1 MKQHLPITIFAILM
15 GNFVALSAEIPDEYK
30 HIHIKEPDTLSNYIT
45 DIDNSKCAFLLDSD
59 IISSNTRIEGG
70 NLIFTSENKQHSIDF
85 TNENGRIF
93 SQPEN
98 LIFKSLYN
106 ISFQNTKSWA
116 ISASGGSIYT
126 TSAVS
131 MIQNLGIVDFSHNC
145 ANAGGGNVTAQERV
159 ARGGAIYSSGV
170 LTLKDNTA
178 GVRFVGNSAF
188 AEYVSYYA
196 PYKAYGGSIYT
207 SDKLIINNNGN
218 VEFIKNYARAA
229 NSRSTPIALGGAIYS
244 TGSISIV
251 GNESVI
257 FEKNY
262 EDAKNYRL
270 RSIYMATNSSD
281 DNLSLAAKTGG
292 HITIFDSVYMS
303 NYTGAIVSFNANYE
317 DSQGSIQKANGDI
330 IFSGK
335 YTEEHLKEIKG
346 STAATSTEITNSR
359 TSELLN
365 TVNLYGGTLRVE
377 DKAVLK
383 THDLN
388 VVSGSNATMKVT
400 NATVNAGSYN
410 VTVGGTGRLEMSS
423 TDGSSTLTTK
433 NIYIEKD
440 GTLSAVN
447 EVTPDEVITLAAA
460 ETVSIYNEKLGGI
473 INGNVDMAA
482 GSTYQADGA
491 HLSVKN
497 GTLTFNAT
505 SDEKINLV
513 LTLQAQYE
521 TDSQVLLFTDVKT
534 VEFILDNAT
543 ANIIGESIILNAAD
557 YFCGDWINEN
567 TELVYDGSFV
577 YVTGVNQVIPE
588 PATATLSLLAL
599 AALAARRRRRE

>member
-1 MKQHLPITIFAILM
+1 MKLHLPITIFAILI
-15 GNFVALSAEIPDEYK
+15 GNFVTQAAEIPDEYK
-30 HIHIKEPDTLSNYIT
+30 HIHIKEPDTLSNYIK
-45 DIDNSKCAFLLDSD
+45 DIDNSKCAFFLDSD
-59 IISSNTRIEGG
+59 IVSSNISIENA
-70 NLIFTSENKQHSIDF
+70 NLIFTSESKQHSIDF
-85 TNENGRIF
+85 SNENGRLF
-93 SQPEN
+93 SQPES
-98 LIFKSLYN
+98 LIFKSLHN
-106 ISFQNTKSWA
+106 ISFHNTKSRA
-116 ISASGGSIYT
+116 ISISGGALYTANEVSI
-126 TSAVS
+126 
-131 MIQNLGIVDFSHNC
+131 IQNSGTVEFLTNR
-145 ANAGGGNVTAQERV
+145 ANAGGGNVTAQERI
-159 ARGGAIYSSGV
+159 AKGGAIFSSGV
-170 LTLKDNTA
+170 LTLNDNTE
-178 GVRFVGNSAF
+178 GVRFVGNSAV

-196 PYKAYGGSIYT
+196 PYKAYGGSIYS

-218 VEFIKNYARAA
+218 VEFIKNYARAS
-229 NSRSTPIALGGAIYS
+229 NSRSTPVALGGAIYS
-244 TGSISIV
+244 SGSISIV

-262 EDAKNYRL
+262 EAAENYRL

-346 STAATSTEITNSR
+346 STAATSTEVTNSR
-359 TSELLN
+359 TSKLLN

-410 VTVGGTGRLEMSS
+410 VTVGGSGRLEISS
-423 TDGSSTLTTK
+423 TDGSSTLTAK

-440 GTLSAVN
+440 GTLSVIN
-447 EVTPDEVITLAAA
+447 TVSPDEVITLAAS

-473 INGNVDMAA
+473 INGNVDLSA

-491 HLSVKN
+491 HLSVKK

-505 SDEKINLV
+505 SNEKINLV

-521 TDSQVLLFTDVKT
+521 TDSQVLLFTDINT
-534 VEFILDNAT
+534 VEFILDNTKADIKD
-543 ANIIGESIILNAAD
+543 NSVILNAAD

-567 TELVYDGSFV
+567 TELIYDGSSV
-577 YVTGVNQVIPE
+577 YVTGVNRVIPE

>member
-1 MKQHLPITIFAILM
+1 MKHHLPITIFAILM

-70 NLIFTSENKQHSIDF
+70 NLIFTSENKHSIDF
-85 TNENGRIF
+85 SNENGRIF

-106 ISFQNTKSWA
+106 ISFHNTKSWA

-126 TSAVS
+126 TSEVS
-131 MIQNLGIVDFSHNC
+131 MIQNRGIVDFSHNC

-170 LTLKDNTA
+170 LTLNDNTA

-196 PYKAYGGSIYT
+196 PYKAYGGAIYT

-218 VEFIKNYARAA
+218 VEFIKNYARAD

-262 EDAKNYRL
+262 EREASTFRL
-270 RSIYMATNSSD
+270 RSIYMAPTSQNEM
-281 DNLSLAAKTGG
+281 LFLAAKTGG
-292 HITIFDSVYMS
+292 NIIFYDSIYMGNCSGSSVSLNEAYKDANGIT
-303 NYTGAIVSFNANYE
+303 
-317 DSQGSIQKANGDI
+317 QKATGDI

-335 YTEEHLKEIKG
+335 YTEDHLKEVKG
-346 STAATSTEITNSR
+346 SAGTSAEITNSR
-359 TSELLN
+359 TSQLQN

-377 DKAVLK
+377 DKAVVK
-383 THDLN
+383 TYAFN
-388 VVSGSNATMKVT
+388 VTEGSNATLRMSDGVL
-400 NATVNAGSYN
+400 NAGTYN

-423 TDGSSTLTTK
+423 TDGSSTLTAK

-473 INGNVDMAA
+473 INGNVDLAV

-505 SDEKINLV
+505 SNEKINLV

-521 TDSQVLLFTDVKT
+521 TDSQVLLFTDINA
-534 VEFILDNAT
+534 VEFILDNTKAD
-543 ANIIGESIILNAAD
+543 IKDKSIILNAAD

-567 TELVYDGSFV
+567 TELIYDGSSV

-599 AALAARRRRRE
+599 AALVARRRRRG

>member
-70 NLIFTSENKQHSIDF
+70 NLIFTSENKHSIDF
-85 TNENGRIF
+85 SNENGRIF

-106 ISFQNTKSWA
+106 ITFQNTNSWA

-126 TSAVS
+126 TSEVS
-131 MIQNLGIVDFSHNC
+131 MIQNHGIVDFSHNC

-159 ARGGAIYSSGV
+159 ASGGAIYSSGV
-170 LTLKDNTA
+170 LTLNDNTA

-188 AEYVSYYA
+188 AEYLSYYA

-218 VEFIKNYARAA
+218 VEFIKNYARAD

-262 EDAKNYRL
+262 EREASTYRL
-270 RSIYMATNSSD
+270 RSIYMAPTSQNEM
-281 DNLSLAAKTGG
+281 LFLAAKSGG
-292 HITIFDSVYMS
+292 NIIFYDSIYMGNCSGSSISLNEAYKDANGIT
-303 NYTGAIVSFNANYE
+303 
-317 DSQGSIQKANGDI
+317 QKATGDI

-335 YTEEHLKEIKG
+335 YTEDHLKEVKG
-346 STAATSTEITNSR
+346 SAGTSAEITNSR
-359 TSELLN
+359 TSKLQN

-377 DKAVLK
+377 DKAVVK
-383 THDLN
+383 TYAFN
-388 VVSGSNATMKVT
+388 VTEGSNATLRMSDGVL
-400 NATVNAGSYN
+400 NAGTYN

-423 TDGSSTLTTK
+423 TDGSSSLTAK

-447 EVTPDEVITLAAA
+447 EVTPDEIITLAAA

-473 INGNVDMAA
+473 INGNVDMAV

-513 LTLQAQYE
+513 LTQQAQYE

-534 VEFILDNAT
+534 VEFILDNAS

-567 TELVYDGSFV
+567 TELIYDGSSV

-599 AALAARRRRRE
+599 AALAARRRRRG

>member
-1 MKQHLPITIFAILM
+1 MKLHLPITIFAILI
-15 GNFVALSAEIPDEYK
+15 GNFVTQAAEIPDEYK
-30 HIHIKEPDTLSNYIT
+30 HIHIKEPDTLSNYIK
-45 DIDNSKCAFLLDSD
+45 DIDNSKCAFFLDSD
-59 IISSNTRIEGG
+59 IVSSNISIENA
-70 NLIFTSENKQHSIDF
+70 NLIFSSESKQHSIDF
-85 TNENGRIF
+85 SNANGRIF
-93 SQPEN
+93 SQPES
-98 LIFKSLYN
+98 LIFKLLHN
-106 ISFQNTKSWA
+106 ISFHNTQSRA
-116 ISASGGSIYT
+116 ISISGGALYTANEVSI
-126 TSAVS
+126 
-131 MIQNLGIVDFSHNC
+131 IQNSGTVEFLTNR
-145 ANAGGGNVTAQERV
+145 ANAGGGNVTAQERI
-159 ARGGAIYSSGV
+159 AKGGAIFSSGV
-170 LTLKDNTA
+170 LTLNDNTE
-178 GVRFVGNSAF
+178 GVRFVGNSAV

-196 PYKAYGGSIYT
+196 PYKAYGGSIYS

-218 VEFIKNYARAA
+218 VEFIKNYARAS
-229 NSRSTPIALGGAIYS
+229 NSRSTPVALGGAIYS
-244 TGSISIV
+244 SGSISIV

-262 EDAKNYRL
+262 EAAKNYRL

-410 VTVGGTGRLEMSS
+410 VTVGGSGRLEISS
-423 TDGSSTLTTK
+423 TDGSSTLTAK

-440 GTLSAVN
+440 GTLSVIN
-447 EVTPDEVITLAAA
+447 TVSPDEVITLAAS

-473 INGNVDMAA
+473 INGNVDLSA

-505 SDEKINLV
+505 SNEKINLV

-521 TDSQVLLFTDVKT
+521 TDSQVLLFTDINT
-534 VEFILDNAT
+534 VEFILDNTKAD
-543 ANIIGESIILNAAD
+543 IKDKSVILNAAD

-567 TELVYDGSFV
+567 TELIYDGSSV

-599 AALAARRRRRE
+599 AALVARRRRRG